1 MERHMNRYIVI
12 ALLFPAISFA
22 LELSSSSH
30 PYFQQ
35 KEIYLGGKKLL
46 VELANTE
53 QKRQQGL
60 SGRNSLKEGK
70 GMLFIFE
77 APRRVSFH
85 MKNVGMPL
93 SIGFFNEK
101 QILEQIEHMLPEKK
115 TRSGE
120 KAKQYNRIKYYNS
133 KSLVKYALEVP
144 EHWFSRNKIFLGA
157 KLEGI

>member
-1 MERHMNRYIVI
+1 MNRYIVI
-12 ALLFPAISFA
+12 ALLFSTPSFA

-30 PYFQQ
+30 LYFKQ

-46 VELANTE
+46 VELADTE
-53 QKRQQGL
+53 HKRQQGL

-77 APRRVSFH
+77 SPEKVSFH
-85 MKNVGMPL
+85 MKGVGMPI

-101 QILEQIEHMLPEKK
+101 QMLEQIEHMLPEKK
-115 TRSGE
+115 TWSGQ
-120 KAKQYNRIKYYNS
+120 KKQYKKIKHYNS
-133 KSLVKYALEVP
+133 RSLVKYALEVP
-144 EHWFSRNKIFLGA
+144 ERWFSRNKVFLGA